1 MGYKYKNS
9 WGKVVDTELKYKYE
23 NVNAKHYGE
32 VKEYKMNK
40 KELEK
45 HLEDLYRGKIINRG
59 NQMTLQEKKN
69 EYLKLLDRYYKAEKW
84 FYKQDDSYFDSV
96 EGKKEYKALI
106 GIIARLRELFN
117 EIEKEEGTTD

>member
-23 NVNAKHYGE
+23 NAKHYGE

-59 NQMTLQEKKN
+59 N
-69 EYLKLLDRYYKAEKW
+69 
-84 FYKQDDSYFDSV
+84 
-96 EGKKEYKALI
+96 
-106 GIIARLRELFN
+106 
-117 EIEKEEGTTD
+117 